1 MHIRSLVTMRYPLLS
16 IVHMILHLIAT
27 FLLKVALKR
36 KLFMPFQTLEF
47 FQIREARPKVSLV
60 ARMAASVGNYDYIF
74 DWEFQTD
81 GLIHVAVNLMHI
93 YFSFVSLFWCLKI
106 TH

>member
-1 MHIRSLVTMRYPLLS
+1 
-16 IVHMILHLIAT
+16 
-27 FLLKVALKR
+27 
-36 KLFMPFQTLEF
+36 MPFQTLEF